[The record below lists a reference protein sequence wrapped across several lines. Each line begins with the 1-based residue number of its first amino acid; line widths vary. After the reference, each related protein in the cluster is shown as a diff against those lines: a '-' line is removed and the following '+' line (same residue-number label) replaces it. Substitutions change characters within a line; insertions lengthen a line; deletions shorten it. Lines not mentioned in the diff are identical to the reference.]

1 MRKHHVICRPERNKN
16 PRDFHE
22 KPDDELSRPAVH
34 TQKVRAF
41 TRVSDKDTIL
51 HTKDEYQTLYCS
63 LWGSF
68 NSCLSPHFLWE
79 LVFASARKKPEFWKS
94 HCWSSGGPWGQTPA
108 AGPHWLWLVPEEYI
122 FPLGLSVPPGDS
134 LSIFAPLLSLCM
146 APQGRLHSTTK

>member
-68 NSCLSPHFLWE
+68 NGCLFPHFLWE
-79 LVFASARKKPEFWKS
+79 LVFASALKKPEFWKS
-94 HCWSSGGPWGQTPA
+94 HCWSSGVHGDRHQ
-108 AGPHWLWLVPEEYI
+108 L
-122 FPLGLSVPPGDS
+122 LGLTGSGWCLRNTFSPWVS
-134 LSIFAPLLSLCM
+134 LSLQEIPSVF
-146 APQGRLHSTTK
+146 LHLF